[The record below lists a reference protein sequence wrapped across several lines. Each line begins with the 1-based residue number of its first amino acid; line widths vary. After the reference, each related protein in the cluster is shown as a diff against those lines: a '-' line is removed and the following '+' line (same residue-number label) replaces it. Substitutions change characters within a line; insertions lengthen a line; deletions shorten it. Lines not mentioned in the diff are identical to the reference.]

1 VTPMDGGAGLTLT
14 WVACSRVGK
23 EVDVRLKEEEVPE
36 RSSGS
41 S

>member
-1 VTPMDGGAGLTLT
+1 MEGGAGLALT
-14 WVACSRVGK
+14 WVAYSRVGK

-36 RSSGS
+36 RSYGS